1 LPSDILVSLIA
12 WPFIGAVHFCME
24 VLMRPRVS
32 PRRLFAFAALT
43 LTLAG
48 CAGTGA
54 GGAASGPR
62 RGTTTRI
69 VADELAGVAEMD
81 LFGAISRLR
90 PNWLRAQSRGTMPRL
105 IIDGTPQPEG
115 SIEMLRSMRVSDAG
129 ELQYMSASDATTRYG
144 TGYPAGAILVTTKR

>member
-1 LPSDILVSLIA
+1 
-12 WPFIGAVHFCME
+12 
-24 VLMRPRVS
+24 MRPRVS
-32 PRRLFAFAALT
+32 PRRLFAFAALA

-48 CAGTGA
+48 CAGTG
-54 GGAASGPR
+54 GAASGPR
-62 RGTTTRI
+62 RGSTNRI

-90 PNWLRAQSRGTMPRL
+90 PSWLRAQSRGTMPRL